1 MNAEISALKFVMVLM
16 YINCVCVLCMCFV
29 CARSTYVCC
38 VCVCRVLSGERQVI
52 TMFSD
57 FRKWVERDCQTCGRS
72 QNPKRQIGTLCCASA
87 VSTWGSQ
94 VGSSLCS

>member
-16 YINCVCVLCMCFV
+16 YINCVCVLCV
-29 CARSTYVCC
+29 CALCMCAVC
-38 VCVCRVLSGERQVI
+38 VCVWVLSGERQVI
-52 TMFSD
+52 TMFPD
-57 FRKWVERDCQTCGRS
+57 FRKWVERDCHTCGRS
-72 QNPKRQIGTLCCASA
+72 QNPKWQTGTLCCASA